1 MQRGS
6 VARMPTVLLSG
17 CMIKAKRMVA
27 EECRKIWRAF
37 FFSSKY
43 RSHENDFRG
52 EAEVEYG
59 GNRKKKKMEE
69 KERSC

>member
-1 MQRGS
+1 MKS
-6 VARMPTVLLSG
+6 LFPPP
-17 CMIKAKRMVA
+17 
-27 EECRKIWRAF
+27 
-37 FFSSKY
+37 SKY